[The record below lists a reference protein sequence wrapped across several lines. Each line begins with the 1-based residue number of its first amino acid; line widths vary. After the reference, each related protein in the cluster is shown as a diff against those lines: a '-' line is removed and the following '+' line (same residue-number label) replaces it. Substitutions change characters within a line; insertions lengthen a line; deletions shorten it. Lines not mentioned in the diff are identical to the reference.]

1 MKVSSS
7 GREART
13 AYVVKERYHLD
24 EALMGKKKALS
35 WNWWKSFVFSC
46 RSGYLVGDPLV
57 TVRKG

>member
-24 EALMGKKKALS
+24 QALMGKKSLELKLMKIRFFFLPFWLS
-35 WNWWKSFVFSC
+35 C
-46 RSGYLVGDPLV
+46 G
-57 TVRKG
+57 